1 MKELTVK
8 SPAFENNK
16 LIPSKYTCDGEE
28 VSPPLTVEGIPEK
41 TKSLALIME
50 DPDAPAGL
58 FIHWLVWNIPPTNE
72 IQENSVPGTEGLN
85 TNKKNSYHGPCPP
98 GGTHRYYFKV
108 YALDTHLNL
117 SAFSEKEVLE
127 NAMQNHILA
136 HGELIGLYRRGK

>member
-108 YALDTHLNL
+108 YALDTLL
-117 SAFSEKEVLE
+117 KLGAFSEKEVLE

-136 HGELIGLYRRGK
+136 QGELIGLYRRGK

>member
-1 MKELTVK
+1 MKKLTVK

-16 LIPSKYTCDGEE
+16 LMPSKYTCDGEE

-58 FIHWLVWNIPPTNE
+58 FIHWLVWNIPPSNE

-108 YALDTHLNL
+108 YALDAHLNL
-117 SAFSEKEVLE
+117 GAFSDKEVLE

>member
-58 FIHWLVWNIPPTNE
+58 FIHWLVWNIPPSNE

-108 YALDTHLNL
+108 YALDAHLNL
-117 SAFSEKEVLE
+117 GAFSDKEVLE

>member
-8 SPAFENNK
+8 SPAFEKNK

-28 VSPPLTVEGIPEK
+28 VSPPLIVEGIPEK

-108 YALDTHLNL
+108 YALGTHLNL
-117 SAFSEKEVLE
+117 GTFSDKEVLE

-136 HGELIGLYRRGK
+136 YGELIGLYRRGK

>member
-58 FIHWLVWNIPPTNE
+58 FIHWLVWNIPPSNE

-108 YALDTHLNL
+108 YALDAHLNL
-117 SAFSEKEVLE
+117 GAFSEKEVLE

>member
-8 SPAFENNK
+8 SPAFEKNK

-28 VSPPLTVEGIPEK
+28 VSPPLTVEGIPKK
-41 TKSLALIME
+41 TKSLSLIME

-108 YALDTHLNL
+108 YALDTLL
-117 SAFSEKEVLE
+117 KLGAFSEKEVLE

-136 HGELIGLYRRGK
+136 QGELIGLYRRGK

>member
-1 MKELTVK
+1 VK

-16 LIPSKYTCDGEE
+16 LIPSKYTCDGED
-28 VSPPLTVEGIPEK
+28 VSPPLTIEGIPEK

-58 FIHWLVWNIPPTNE
+58 FIHWLVWNIPLTDE

-108 YALDTHLNL
+108 YALDTPLNL
-117 SAFSEKEVLE
+117 GALSEKKVLE

-136 HGELIGLYRRGK
+136 QGELIGLYRRGK

>member
-1 MKELTVK
+1 MK
-8 SPAFENNK
+8 SPAFKNNK

-58 FIHWLVWNIPPTNE
+58 FIHWLVWNIPPSNE

-108 YALDTHLNL
+108 YALDTLL
-117 SAFSEKEVLE
+117 KLGAFSEKEVLE
-127 NAMQNHILA
+127 NAIQNHILA
-136 HGELIGLYRRGK
+136 HGKLIGLYRRGK

>member
-16 LIPSKYTCDGEE
+16 LIPSRYTCDGEE
-28 VSPPLTVEGIPEK
+28 VSPPLIVEGVPEK
-41 TKSLALIME
+41 TRSLALIME

-58 FIHWLVWNIPPTNE
+58 FIHWLVWNIPPTDK

-127 NAMQNHILA
+127 NAIQNHILA
-136 HGELIGLYRRGK
+136 HGELVGLYRRVK

>member
-58 FIHWLVWNIPPTNE
+58 FIHWLVWNIPPSNE

-108 YALDTHLNL
+108 YALDTHLNIG
-117 SAFSEKEVLE
+117 AFSEKEVLE

>member
-28 VSPPLTVEGIPEK
+28 VSPPLTVEGIPKK
-41 TKSLALIME
+41 TKSLSLIME

-58 FIHWLVWNIPPTNE
+58 FIHWLVWNIPPTDK
-72 IQENSVPGTEGLN
+72 IQENSIPGTEGLN

-108 YALDTHLNL
+108 YALDTLL
-117 SAFSEKEVLE
+117 KLGAFSEKEVLE

>member
-1 MKELTVK
+1 MKELRVK

-58 FIHWLVWNIPPTNE
+58 FIHWLVWNIPPTDK
-72 IQENSVPGTEGLN
+72 IQENSVPGIEGLN

-108 YALDTHLNL
+108 YALDTLLKLGAL
-117 SAFSEKEVLE
+117 SDKEVLE

-136 HGELIGLYRRGK
+136 YGELIGLYRRGK

>member
-28 VSPPLTVEGIPEK
+28 VSPPLIVEGIPEK

-58 FIHWLVWNIPPTNE
+58 FIHWLVWNIPPTDK

>member
-1 MKELTVK
+1 MKELRVK

-28 VSPPLTVEGIPEK
+28 VSPPLTVEGIPKK
-41 TKSLALIME
+41 TKSLSLIME

-58 FIHWLVWNIPPTNE
+58 FIHWLVWNIPPTDK
-72 IQENSVPGTEGLN
+72 IQENSIPGTEGLN

-108 YALDTHLNL
+108 YALDTLL
-117 SAFSEKEVLE
+117 KLGAFSEKEVLE

-136 HGELIGLYRRGK
+136 YGELIGLYRRG

>member
-16 LIPSKYTCDGEE
+16 LIPSKYTCDGED
-28 VSPPLTVEGIPEK
+28 VSPPLKIEGIPEK

-58 FIHWLVWNIPPTNE
+58 FIHWLVWNIPPTDK

>member
-28 VSPPLTVEGIPEK
+28 VSPPLIVEGVPEK
-41 TKSLALIME
+41 TRSLALIME

-58 FIHWLVWNIPPTNE
+58 FIHWLVWNIPPTDK
-72 IQENSVPGTEGLN
+72 IQENSVPGIEGLN

-127 NAMQNHILA
+127 NAIQNHILA
-136 HGELIGLYRRGK
+136 HGELVGLYRRVK

>member
-28 VSPPLTVEGIPEK
+28 VSPPLAVEGIPEK

-58 FIHWLVWNIPPTNE
+58 FIHWLVWNIPPTDK

-127 NAMQNHILA
+127 NAIQNHILA
-136 HGELIGLYRRGK
+136 HGELVGLYRRVK

>member
-1 MKELTVK
+1 VK

-16 LIPSKYTCDGEE
+16 LIPSKYTCDGED
-28 VSPPLTVEGIPEK
+28 VSPPLTIEGIPEK
-41 TKSLALIME
+41 TKSLALIVE

-58 FIHWLVWNIPPTNE
+58 WVHWLVWNIPPTAE

-127 NAMQNHILA
+127 NAIQNHILA
-136 HGELIGLYRRGK
+136 HGELVGLYRRVK

>member
-58 FIHWLVWNIPPTNE
+58 FIHWLVWNIPPTDK

-85 TNKKNSYHGPCPP
+85 TNQKNSYHGPCPP

-108 YALDTHLNL
+108 YALDTLL
-117 SAFSEKEVLE
+117 KLGAFSEKEVLE

-136 HGELIGLYRRGK
+136 YGELLGLYRRGK

>member
-58 FIHWLVWNIPPTNE
+58 FIHWLVWNIPPSNE

-108 YALDTHLNL
+108 YALDTLLKLGAL
-117 SAFSEKEVLE
+117 SDKEVLE

-136 HGELIGLYRRGK
+136 YGELIGLYRRGK

>member
-28 VSPPLTVEGIPEK
+28 VSPPLIVEGIPEK

-58 FIHWLVWNIPPTNE
+58 FIHWLVWNIPPTDK
-72 IQENSVPGTEGLN
+72 IQENSIPGTEGLN

-98 GGTHRYYFKV
+98 GGTHRYYFRV
-108 YALDTHLNL
+108 YALDTHLKL
-117 SAFSEKEVLE
+117 DAFSEKEVLE
-127 NAMQNHILA
+127 NAIQNHILA
-136 HGELIGLYRRGK
+136 HGKLIGLYRRGK

>member
-58 FIHWLVWNIPPTNE
+58 FIHWLVWNIPPSNE

-108 YALDTHLNL
+108 YALDAHLNL
-117 SAFSEKEVLE
+117 GAFSDKEVLE

-136 HGELIGLYRRGK
+136 YGELIGLYRRGK

>member
-8 SPAFENNK
+8 SPAFEKNK

-28 VSPPLTVEGIPEK
+28 VSPPLTVEGIPKK
-41 TKSLALIME
+41 TKSLSLIME

-58 FIHWLVWNIPPTNE
+58 FIHWLVWNIPPTDK
-72 IQENSVPGTEGLN
+72 IQENSIPGTEGLN

-108 YALDTHLNL
+108 YALDAHLNL
-117 SAFSEKEVLE
+117 GAFSEKEVLE

-136 HGELIGLYRRGK
+136 YGELIGLYRRG

>member
-8 SPAFENNK
+8 NPAFENNK

-28 VSPPLTVEGIPEK
+28 VSPPLIVEGIPEK

-58 FIHWLVWNIPPTNE
+58 FIHWLVWNIPPTDK

-85 TNKKNSYHGPCPP
+85 TNQKNSYHGPCPP

-108 YALDTHLNL
+108 YALDTLL
-117 SAFSEKEVLE
+117 KLGAFSEKEVLE

-136 HGELIGLYRRGK
+136 YGELLGLYRRGK